1 MEYGRKFET
10 MHSLEKR
17 IRKIEGSDKA
27 DRIHVVLWADGQT
40 FESALRRSPCPVDAT
55 SRTLIHLQGVGG
67 APGSPVV
74 DKLND
79 PEYAAEYAKAQA
91 WAKPKIGEFRD

>member
-1 MEYGRKFET
+1 

-40 FESALRRSPCPVDAT
+40 FESALRRSPCPADAT
-55 SRTLIHLQGVGG
+55 DRTLIHLRGVVGG
-67 APGSPVV
+67 FGSPVV
-74 DKLND
+74 PSPIS
-79 PEYAAEYAKAQA
+79 PEYTGEYAKAVA
-91 WAKPKIGEFRD
+91 WSKGEDWEALP